1 MATSI
6 TVYPKYISYTENT
19 SFTYNS
25 QSYDHSLA
33 LQFTSYKL
41 DKFGRKVREKNPDNP
56 SEPLNKDLYVRSYYT
71 ITGVDANING
81 MPLTIEDLVTLL
93 AVKRANVLEK
103 EVTPMATIIENR
115 NKRIEDLGTLLASVA
130 QTQSKLES
138 QEEGEDKAF
147 DCKGLS
153 FYLKQY
159 FTQAE
164 LEKANLWD
172 WIGRTETDADNHH
185 MSLQVYPCAT
195 KKSEGIVASA
205 NQLIKAKI
213 DSLNND
219 AQSDLSRMDNLVSKR
234 DEAYTLSTDLLSKF
248 SDGRS
253 NIINNMK

>member
-1 MATSI
+1 
-6 TVYPKYISYTENT
+6 V
-19 SFTYNS
+19 
-25 QSYDHSLA
+25 
-33 LQFTSYKL
+33 
-41 DKFGRKVREKNPDNP
+41 VEKDPQDP
-56 SEPLNKDLYVRSYYT
+56 TQPLNKDLIVRSYYKVG
-71 ITGVDANING
+71 GVDEKVDG

-93 AVKRANVLEK
+93 AVKRANVLEA

-153 FYLKQY
+153 FYLKEY
-159 FTQAE
+159 FTKAE

-172 WIGRTETDADNHH
+172 WIGRTETDANNHH
-185 MSLQVYPCAT
+185 MSLQNYPCAT